1 MSGPSLGFTNRSA
14 IMSRKSKSSEKGLTE
29 KNRLVP
35 IYIFGK
41 RYEVPE
47 NLTIQKAMEYVGY
60 QFVRNCGCRGGI
72 CGSCVTEYR
81 TPGSYKLKIVL
92 ACQAVVEPEMQLTQI
107 QFVPSHKEAYDLDI
121 LRGDD
126 SVLVKVYPELLRCVQ
141 CNTCTRVCP
150 QEIDVMSYIAAAMRG
165 DIKEVAQLSFECI
178 MCGTCASK
186 CPAELSQHQIA
197 LLARRIYGRYIL
209 LPSQNL
215 QRRIREIE
223 EGKYES
229 VLDTLV
235 KLDTE
240 GLKDIYS
247 QREQEPQDTSGWKPQ
262 NEDFPGD
269 QLT

>member
-1 MSGPSLGFTNRSA
+1 MGAQRNT
-14 IMSRKSKSSEKGLTE
+14 SRKGRVDKDSLI
-29 KNRLVP
+29 P
-35 IYIFGK
+35 IYVLGN
-41 RYEVPE
+41 RYEVPP

-60 QFVRNCGCRGGI
+60 RFVRNCGCRGGI
-72 CGSCVTEYR
+72 CGACVTEYR
-81 TPGSYKLKIVL
+81 TPGDYKLKIAL
-92 ACQAVVEPEMQLTQI
+92 ACQTVIEPEMQLTQI
-107 QFVPSHKEAYDLDI
+107 SFFPSHKEPYDLNS

-126 SVLVKVYPELLRCVQ
+126 SVLVKIYPELMRCVQ

-150 QEIDVMSYIAAAMRG
+150 QEIKVMDYIAAAMKG
-165 DIKEVAQLSFECI
+165 DIKDVAELSFECI

-186 CPAELSQHQIA
+186 CPAELSQHQIGI
-197 LLARRIYGRYIL
+197 LARRIYGRYIL
-209 LPSQNL
+209 PSSQNL

-247 QREQEPQDTSGWKPQ
+247 QREQEPQDSSGWKPQ